1 MDRFEKPF
9 EHKQELQE
17 AALKEFNKKG
27 YSKAS
32 LSGILKT
39 AKMSK
44 GSFYYHFKNKEDLY
58 FGLIEVLIN
67 KKKAFLTENVKPA
80 MLEKDIFTILKYQ
93 MKVSIKFANRYPEI
107 GKFSERFIKEKGNAI
122 YQKALKKYN
131 FMNND
136 ALKPLIDAS
145 HQRGEFREDLP
156 PEFVSN
162 MIGYFLTH
170 AVEITQMSKT
180 DDYEENINHLI
191 DFLKNGLERKE
202 QLQ

>member
-1 MDRFEKPF
+1 MELFEKTF
-9 EHKQELQE
+9 EHKDELLD

-32 LSGILKT
+32 LSSILKT

-44 GSFYYHFKNKEDLY
+44 GAFYYHFNSKEELY

-67 KKKAFLTENVKPA
+67 KKKAYLTKNLNPET
-80 MLEKDIFTILKYQ
+80 LQKDIFTILKTQ
-93 MKVSIKFANRYPEI
+93 MNIATEFANLYPEI
-107 GKFSERFIKEKGNAI
+107 GQFSEGFIKEKGTPI

-136 ALKPLIDAS
+136 AFKPLIEAS
-145 HQRGEFREDLP
+145 YNRGEFRTDLS
-156 PEFVSN
+156 PEFIHN

-170 AVEITQMSKT
+170 SVELTQMSKT
-180 DDYEENINHLI
+180 ADYKENINTLI
-191 DFLKNGLERKE
+191 DFLKNGLEKGGR
-202 QLQ
+202 

>member
-1 MDRFEKPF
+1 MDKFEKPF
-9 EHKQELQE
+9 EHKQELLE

-67 KKKAFLTENVKPA
+67 KKKAFLTENVKPT
-80 MLEKDIFTILKYQ
+80 MLEKDVFTILKYQ
-93 MKVSIKFANRYPEI
+93 MKISIDFANRYPEI

-136 ALKPLIDAS
+136 AIKPLIDAS
-145 HQRGEFREDLP
+145 YQRGEFRDDLP

-162 MIGYFLTH
+162 MIGYVLTH

-180 DDYEENINHLI
+180 DDYEENINHLV